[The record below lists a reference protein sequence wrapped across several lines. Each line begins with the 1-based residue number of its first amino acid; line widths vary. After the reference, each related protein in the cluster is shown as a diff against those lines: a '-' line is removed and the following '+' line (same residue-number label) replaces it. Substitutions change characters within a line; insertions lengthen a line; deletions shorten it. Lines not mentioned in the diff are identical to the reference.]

1 MKKINIRIL
10 DARLGIVFPFLKYA
24 TQGSSALDLIA
35 CLKHKTELLS
45 LQTILLPTG
54 IAIHIENPEIT
65 AMILPRSGLGH
76 HFGIVLG
83 NLVGLLDSDYQGQI
97 MISVWNRSAVKYCIS
112 PGDRIA
118 QIVFVPIIRPEFNIV
133 NNFTIHTDRGKK
145 GFGHSGD

>member
-1 MKKINIRIL
+1 MKKINIKIL
-10 DARLGIVFPFLKYA
+10 DSRLGVIFPFLKYA
-24 TQGSSALDLIA
+24 TKGSSALDLIA

-54 IAIHIENPEIT
+54 IAIHIANPNIT

-76 HFGIVLG
+76 KFGIVLG
-83 NLVGLLDSDYQGQI
+83 NLIGLLDSDYQGQI
-97 MISVWNRSAVKYCIS
+97 MVSLWNRSSEKYYIS

-118 QIVFVPIIRPEFNIV
+118 QIVFVPILRPEFNIV

-145 GFGHSGD
+145 GFGHSGN